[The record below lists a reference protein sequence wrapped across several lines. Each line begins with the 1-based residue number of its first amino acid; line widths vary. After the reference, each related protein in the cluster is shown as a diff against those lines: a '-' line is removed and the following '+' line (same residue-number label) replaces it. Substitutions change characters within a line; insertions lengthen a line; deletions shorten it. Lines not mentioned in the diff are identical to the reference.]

1 MESVVTFDSIKRK
14 KVLSNTS
21 LGIVGNRELTM
32 QTYINPFCDEDDV
45 MVMNIFIVHEVG
57 RIEDTCFINCVNL
70 KMALDFLNTDRLC

>member
-32 QTYINPFCDEDDV
+32 QTYINPFCDEDNV
-45 MVMNIFIVHEVG
+45 IVMNIFIVHEVG
-57 RIEDTCFINCVNL
+57 RIEDTCFINCANL
-70 KMALDFLNTDRLC
+70 KIALDFLNTDRLC